1 MKKITALA
9 LIIFTLIC
17 VFTAC
22 KKDESPA
29 EDFDSIK
36 VIDFDTT
43 RPTEKP
49 TKVSANK
56 TYKVNIP
63 SVFVESESGGDIKKY
78 GDTFGYDIKEESDGS
93 MTMKMDGTT
102 YSLMLSTIGMKTMVA
117 LGEIVDSGEYPYVV
131 KLGDYSEDFSY
142 ILMLVNADKYK
153 KAGKQPS
160 YQELADLIGMLGLYY
175 QQFTVEEENICQV
188 VIAGSKSGKVLYKE
202 VYTD

>member
-1 MKKITALA
+1 MKKTIALS
-9 LIIFTLIC
+9 LVIFTVIC
-17 VFTAC
+17 LFAAC
-22 KKDESPA
+22 KGGENTP

-49 TKVSANK
+49 TKVSPGK
-56 TYKVNIP
+56 TYKVNVP
-63 SVFVESESGGDIKKY
+63 SAFVSGEAGGDIQKY
-78 GDTFGYDIKEESDGS
+78 ADTFGYDIEEEADGTL
-93 MTMKMDGTT
+93 TMKMDGST

-117 LGEIVDSGEYPYVV
+117 LGQLVDSGEYPYVV

-153 KAGKQPS
+153 KADKTPS
-160 YQELADLIGMLGLYY
+160 YEELAYIIGQFGLYY
-175 QQFTVEEENICQV
+175 QQFTAEEENVCRV

-202 VYTD
+202 VFTN